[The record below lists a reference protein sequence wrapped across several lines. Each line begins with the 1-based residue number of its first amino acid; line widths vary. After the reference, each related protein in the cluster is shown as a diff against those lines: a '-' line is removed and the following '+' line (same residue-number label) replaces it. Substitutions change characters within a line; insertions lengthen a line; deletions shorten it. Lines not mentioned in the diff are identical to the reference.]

1 VKITLLD
8 YGAGNVPS
16 VERALQRLGAETQR
30 AATPE
35 CIENAEA
42 LLLPGVGHFATLMR
56 AIDDRKLRVP
66 LLDAIRRG
74 VPFLG
79 ICLGLQALF
88 AASDEAPEL
97 SGLRLLPGRV
107 RSLPPIVK
115 LPHMGWNRLLKKHKS
130 RLLEGVDPG
139 AFFYFAHTYAAISE
153 GEETVAACS
162 HGTEFV
168 AVLEKG
174 NMCALQ
180 FHPEKSGETGAQV
193 LRNFLRL
200 CA

>member
-97 SGLRLLPGRV
+97 SGLQLLPGRV

-139 AFFYFAHTYAAISE
+139 AFFYFAHTYAAMNQE
-153 GEETVAACS
+153 EETVAACS

-174 NMCALQ
+174 NICAVQ

-193 LRNFLRL
+193 LRNFLRM